1 MRFLVPTLAHLA
13 YLPEAGTAVR
23 DFADRERA
31 IIARVEKAIA
41 DGERDLKAL
50 RADARSKVRSEWTPE
65 EEAEAREI
73 MKAEIAA
80 GR

>member
-1 MRFLVPTLAHLA
+1 MKTLKPTLAHLA
-13 YLPEAGTAVR
+13 YLAEAGTAVR

-41 DGERDLKAL
+41 DGERDLMAL
-50 RADARSKVRSEWTPE
+50 RAEAHAAVRKEWTPA

-73 MKAEIAA
+73 MAAEIAA